1 MKDLLKNITPLDA
14 DCMAKVQDR
23 FDNLIKPVGSLAKL
37 EQIVGIYAG
46 AVRLTEFDFPT
57 KALLLFGTKADN
69 DIHKRVLQ
77 AGMLGSKD
85 KIQPIVLAS
94 GHQKVM
100 DEAKFRVLESR
111 KNGASVIAF
120 GSSEQVGIAQVVLA
134 ALLLELDAADY
145 VADKDKK
152 AVQKLQADM
161 AKMPQSDYIARLTDA
176 PLLAIQTAIAQA
188 AALRMPVV
196 LDGMTSVL
204 AAVLAVRQQP
214 VIKEYLIASYRLPD
228 SMQEQLLSYLE
239 LSEILNLTLDS
250 EDGLG
255 AVLSFSLIDAGVRAY
270 NEMKTFAQAQVEYAL
285 EDL

>member
-69 DIHKRVLQ
+69 DIHQRVLQ
-77 AGMLGSKD
+77 AGMLGDKD
-85 KIQPIVLAS
+85 KIYPIVLS
-94 GHQKVM
+94 GNPHKVI
-100 DEAKFRVLESR
+100 DEVKFRVLESK
-111 KNGASVIAF
+111 KNGASIMAF
-120 GSSEQVGIAQVVLA
+120 GSSEQVGIKAVVLA
-134 ALLLELDAADY
+134 ALLLDLDAADY
-145 VADKDKK
+145 VSAKDKK
-152 AVQKLQADM
+152 SARKLQDDM
-161 AKMPQSDYIARLTDA
+161 RQMPQSDYIAHLTDI
-176 PLLAIQTAIAQA
+176 PLRAVQAAVIQA

-196 LDGMTSVL
+196 LDGMISVL
-204 AAVLAVRQQP
+204 AAMLAVRQQP
-214 VIKEYLIASYRLPD
+214 IIKEYLIASYRLPG
-228 SMQEQLLSYLE
+228 SMQEQLLKQLE
-239 LSEILNLTLDS
+239 LSEILNLTLES